1 VNVEVDQSGKI
12 GNTSEDTVVAFSN
25 DISFAV
31 LIPRKAKQDYV
42 KRLRAKG
49 VSLEMIYFRLFS
61 VALYFLLRRH
71 VKPTT
76 YILVDIEYPGR
87 EYN

>member
-1 VNVEVDQSGKI
+1 MNVEVDQSGKI